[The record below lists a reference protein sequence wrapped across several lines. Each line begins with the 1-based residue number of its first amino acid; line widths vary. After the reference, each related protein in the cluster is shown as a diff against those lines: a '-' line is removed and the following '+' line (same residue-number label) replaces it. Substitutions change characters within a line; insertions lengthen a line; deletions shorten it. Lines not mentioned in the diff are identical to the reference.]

1 MQKINNKSKVSFNI
15 FETNDIA
22 HNEDLS
28 ISDLR
33 TIIIKLEEDN
43 SLNIKLRI
51 LNEIQSYL
59 EKMKPV
65 KCDKNFYPFL
75 SSFQFNIM
83 SGYGIFP

>member
-1 MQKINNKSKVSFNI
+1 MCLKSKVSFNI

-65 KCDKNFYPFL
+65 KCDKIFTHFYLFYL
-75 SSFQFNIM
+75 HQLKVYRIAKLD
-83 SGYGIFP
+83 